1 MKRVLFYFAIW
12 ATFLTRAQCT
22 RSAPL
27 YAIGDLGIVGDA
39 SVAGASLNNAGQIA
53 ITLNHQTGTANE
65 TLANKILLYSGGQLL
80 ELETLGGI
88 GNGISDINDHGVMVG
103 ASDSPDGRYH
113 AVVYTSGQLQD
124 WGDSGELGSVA
135 SDINES
141 GTVVGDIRNKQTS
154 QAVIFNGPNDVTHL
168 GTLGGTVSS
177 VSAINNLG
185 QIVGISLTGAPF
197 VPGATDTPAQEAFL
211 YENGHLIG
219 IGTLGGHTSNGYG
232 INDLGQIVGDSS
244 LANGEMHA
252 FLWDNINGMRDL
264 GTPGLHSLATHIN
277 NQGVIVGE
285 VAVTPGNYRA
295 AIFDEATE
303 YRLLQD
309 LIPAD
314 SGWERLNSATDI
326 NDLGLIVGTGV
337 FNGENRAF
345 LLTPT
350 PEPSSL
356 VLLFLAGC
364 GVAPFSRIRRRE

>member
-1 MKRVLFYFAIW
+1 MWSDTGGIVEPNPATASGQELDRELEGSTATCKKPTLTPNSRHSKIGQRPRTYGTFLEDGRVPCHMKRVLFYFAIW

-219 IGTLGGHTSNGYG
+219 FGTLGGHTSNGYG
-232 INDLGQIVGDSS
+232 IN
-244 LANGEMHA
+244 
-252 FLWDNINGMRDL
+252 
-264 GTPGLHSLATHIN
+264 
-277 NQGVIVGE
+277 
-285 VAVTPGNYRA
+285 
-295 AIFDEATE
+295 
-303 YRLLQD
+303 
-309 LIPAD
+309 
-314 SGWERLNSATDI
+314 
-326 NDLGLIVGTGV
+326 
-337 FNGENRAF
+337 
-345 LLTPT
+345 
-350 PEPSSL
+350 
-356 VLLFLAGC
+356 
-364 GVAPFSRIRRRE
+364 